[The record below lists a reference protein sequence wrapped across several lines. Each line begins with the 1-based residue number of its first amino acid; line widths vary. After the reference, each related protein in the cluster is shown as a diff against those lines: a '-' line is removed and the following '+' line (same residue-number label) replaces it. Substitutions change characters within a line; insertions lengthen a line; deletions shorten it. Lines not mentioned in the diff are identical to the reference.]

1 MKSYLRQNALR
12 LGAVA
17 VILVL
22 FAFGALPDPATAGM
36 MLAAPLMIGDTD
48 IGVLK
53 ELLEKQGKAWE
64 DFKAANDAR
73 LKAIEAKGY
82 APADL
87 TEKVDK
93 INTDLAAIGKQM
105 TEIEKKAGRPLPGKD
120 DKEVTPEQAEYR
132 KAFGRFLR
140 TGENVSELK
149 ALQQKA
155 MNSLTDSAGGY
166 LIVPEMDMQIDRVAP
181 TISAMFRLANVV
193 TIGTAK
199 YTKMVKTSGM
209 AIAWIAQGSAN
220 GETTEPAFARVEI
233 DVHTGEI
240 EPWVNQE
247 TLDDAAIDLEA
258 DLANEAAI
266 GFAEG
271 TGAAFITGNGVGRPH
286 GIMSYTNVANA
297 SYSWGNVGYIASGKS
312 AAFASVAPADKV
324 VDLQHAL
331 KAQYRP
337 GAVFLTNDTVL
348 GTMRQFKD
356 ASGSYY
362 LWNPDP
368 TAGFGG
374 RFLGSPVEIDD
385 NVAAIG
391 AGSYSL
397 AYGNFKRGYTIVNR
411 QGTTLLR
418 DPYTGKGVVKFNFR
432 RRIGGG
438 ITHYEAIKLMKFA
451 TS

>member
-1 MKSYLRQNALR
+1 MKTMHLKYLLVAVLALCAGAAFAGYPLIAPDTALG
-12 LGAVA
+12 LGA
-17 VILVL
+17 L
-22 FAFGALPDPATAGM
+22 AFMGGDIKS
-36 MLAAPLMIGDTD
+36 IGDIATP
-48 IGVLK
+48 I
-53 ELLEKQGKAWE
+53 EEQGKAWAE
-64 DFKAANDAR
+64 FQKANDAR
-73 LKAIEAKGY
+73 LKEIEEKGY

-87 TEKVDK
+87 IGKVDT
-93 INTDLAAIGKQM
+93 INAELAAIGKQM
-105 TEIEKKAGRPLPGKD
+105 TEIEKKAGRPQPGKD
-120 DKEVTPEQAEYR
+120 DLTPEQAEYR
-132 KAFGRFLR
+132 KAFGRWLR
-140 TGENVSELK
+140 KGDDRGMDEL
-149 ALQQKA
+149 QRKA
-155 MNSLTDSAGGY
+155 MNTQTDTAGGY
-166 LIVPEMDMQIDRVAP
+166 LVLPEMDAAIDRIAP
-181 TISAMFRLANVV
+181 TISAMYRLANTI

-199 YTKMVKTSGM
+199 YEKMVKTAGM
-209 AIAWIAQGSAN
+209 SMRRIADGSAG
-220 GETTEPAFARVEI
+220 GETTEPTFAKISLEVFTAE
-233 DVHTGEI
+233 V

-247 TLDDAAIDLEA
+247 TLDDAIINLEA

-271 TGAAFITGNGVGRPH
+271 AGSEFITGNGVGKAR
-286 GIMSYTNVANA
+286 GITAYNNFANA
-297 SYSWGNVGYIASGKS
+297 SYSWGNVGYIATGKA

-337 GAVFLTNDTVL
+337 GAVWMTNDATL
-348 GTMRQFKD
+348 GVMRQFKD

-368 TAGFGG
+368 AAGFGG

-385 NVAAIG
+385 NFAAI
-391 AGSYSL
+391 AANSYSL
-397 AYGNFKRGYTIVNR
+397 AYLNPKRAYTIVNR